1 MTRKAPDIRVRAA
14 GATGSRGRRPARDG
28 NPEIGVTFLC
38 RRWRRTIPRAGTLCR
53 ASAQAALAGHAAAAR
68 RTELSIVL
76 ADDATVQTLNK
87 RYRNKNKPT
96 NVLAFPGQSRGVRS
110 GRGGPPCAL
119 GDVVLA
125 YETIQAEALAGGR
138 PMAHHLCHLVVHG
151 VLHLLGHDHQAA
163 RAARR
168 MERLERDALANM
180 GIPDPYDADCMVK
193 AERRRV

>member
-1 MTRKAPDIRVRAA
+1 MMGEAPDIRVRAVRGA
-14 GATGSRGRRPARDG
+14 GPRGRRLPRKVKS
-28 NPEIGVTFLC
+28 EIGVTFLC
-38 RRWRRTIPRAGTLCR
+38 RRWRRVLPRAGTLCR
-53 ASAQAALAGHAAAAR
+53 ASAQAALAGHAAASR

-76 ADDATVQTLNK
+76 ADDAMVQTLNK
-87 RYRNKNKPT
+87 RYRNKNKAT

-125 YETIQAEALAGGR
+125 YETVQAEALAGGR

-163 RAARR
+163 QAARR
-168 MERLERDALANM
+168 MERLERDVLANL
-180 GIPDPYDADCMVK
+180 GIPDPYDADRVVK
-193 AERRRV
+193 RERRRA